1 MADNNHPVSEPLKA
15 GANAANATKNVAQ
28 TTARVAKSAAKLGK
42 TIAATAK
49 GAAAGSIW
57 GAIAAFA
64 WECKDVIV
72 KIIIA
77 ASVILL
83 IPVLIVCMLPGVI
96 FDGLD
101 EPYSVDNKNALVL
114 NDSTILANNAS
125 RISESIGNVMS
136 EAREDILSDIERDFK
151 RSDAD
156 KKEVIDAYGSGISYS
171 VSSFASQY
179 SAYRSDNV
187 GLISISDMESVLR
200 DHKDKLFSYTKT
212 LEERSA
218 VVYEETTNE
227 ETGETVITEKEVT
240 EKWAIYTVVYNGEE
254 YFADNVFRLSD
265 KQKQLAKDY
274 SANLKLF
281 FGEGQ
286 IS

>member
-15 GANAANATKNVAQ
+15 GASAANTAKNVAQ

-64 WECKDVIV
+64 WENRRLIV

-77 ASVILL
+77 TTVVLL
-83 IPVLIVCMLPGVI
+83 IPVLILCMLPGVI

-101 EPYSVDNKNALVL
+101 EPYSVDNKGALIL
-114 NDSTILANNAS
+114 NDSTVLANNAS
-125 RISESIGNVMS
+125 RISESIGSVMN

-156 KKEVIDAYGSGISYS
+156 KKEVIDAYGGGISYS

-179 SAYRSDNV
+179 SSYRSDNV
-187 GLISISDMESVLR
+187 GLISISDMESVLWE
-200 DHKDKLFSYTKT
+200 HKDKLFSYTRT
-212 LEERSA
+212 VEERTA
-218 VVYEETTNE
+218 VVYEESTNA
-227 ETGETVITEKEVT
+227 ETGETVITEKEIT
-240 EKWAIYTVVYNGEE
+240 EKWAIYTVLYNGEE
-254 YFADNVFRLSD
+254 YFADNVFHLSD

-274 SANLKLF
+274 TANLKLF
-281 FGEGQ
+281 FGDGQ

>member
-1 MADNNHPVSEPLKA
+1 MADNNHPMSEPLKA
-15 GANAANATKNVAQ
+15 GANVANTAKNVAQ

-42 TIAATAK
+42 TIATTAK
-49 GAAAGSIW
+49 GAAAGGIW

-64 WECKDVIV
+64 WECKDIII
-72 KIIIA
+72 KIILA
-77 ASVILL
+77 VSAILL

-101 EPYSVDNKNALVL
+101 APYSMDNKDALIL
-114 NDSTILANNAS
+114 NDSTVLANNAS
-125 RISESIGNVMS
+125 RISESIGSVMN
-136 EAREDILSDIERDFK
+136 EAREDVLSDIERDFN

-156 KKEVIDAYGSGISYS
+156 RKEVIDLYEGGVSYS

-179 SAYRSDNV
+179 SAYRSDDV
-187 GLISISDMESVLR
+187 SLISISDMESVLR
-200 DHKDKLFSYTKT
+200 EHKEKLFSYTKAV
-212 LEERSA
+212 EERTA
-218 VVYEETTNE
+218 IVYEETTNE

-240 EKWAIYTVVYNGEE
+240 EKWAVYTVVYNGEE

-265 KQKQLAKDY
+265 KQKQLAKDFT
-274 SANLKLF
+274 ANLKLF